1 MPNRRQ
7 FLKGGVAA
15 GAAAMIGGPI
25 LLTNRTAQA
34 AASTL
39 DPTTIPQFVTPL
51 KILPAM
57 PPQAANKFHVVER
70 RFASQVLPAGMP
82 KSTVNGYGS
91 VNNPATLSS
100 PGWTIE
106 ATANVRTQVT
116 WENQLVDSH
125 GNFLPPLFT
134 VDPTLHWANPPGGIN
149 GRDSMPTFTTTPP
162 PYTGPQP
169 MVVHLHGTHDFEE
182 SDGLPETWYLPVAKN
197 IPAGYATSGTDYENF
212 KAEALERWGVHW
224 DPGTLTSVYPNTQR
238 AGELIYHDHVLG
250 MTRLDVHSGL
260 IGFYVISGGD
270 ADLPAGQSP
279 GPRPMPGDPPGLD
292 YHDIIMVLTD
302 QTFNQDGS
310 LFFPSTSNLTGPYA
324 PTTNVPPYWNSSF
337 QGDVALVNGQTWPV
351 LTVEPRRYRFR
362 INDMSNFRT
371 YQIKI
376 VDADKATQRPGTW
389 AVPTW
394 LIAADAGLLPKA
406 QRMDTLPDA
415 NSGIFMVTTERFEII
430 VDFTGIPEGT
440 EFVMIN
446 DGVHGTNNDTDSLTG
461 VGQLMKFVVGPL
473 KSPDTSTPP
482 EQMTLPA
489 QPTINPTS
497 TNRVSFNVIPSPN
510 VNTEQVRFQLGSIT
524 QNPNGTFT
532 NNLELWADPISQV
545 VPGNTD
551 AEWEIWNIPGIG
563 GGHALHI
570 HLVEFNPIGRETITS
585 NADGTY
591 SPSGQPGT
599 GPLQPAGTQLAPW
612 ETGTKD
618 TIFAPAGTITRFKAP
633 FDHVSKFLYHCHFVD
648 HEDNE
653 MMRFFLVE

>member
-7 FLKGGVAA
+7 FIKGGVAA

-25 LLTNRTAQA
+25 LLTSRAQA

-39 DPTTIPQFVTPL
+39 DPATIPQFVTPL

-57 PPQAANKFHVVER
+57 PPTGANKFHVAER
-70 RFASQVLPAGMP
+70 RFAAQVLPAGMP
-82 KSTVNGYGS
+82 KSLVNGYG
-91 VNNPATLSS
+91 NPNDPTTFSS

-106 ATANVRTQVT
+106 ATANVQTQVT
-116 WENQLVDSH
+116 WMNQMVDSR

-134 VDPTLHWANPPGGIN
+134 VDPTLHWANPPGGID
-149 GRDSMPTFTTTPP
+149 GRDSMPMFTTTPP

-197 IPAGYATSGTDYENF
+197 IPRGYARSGTDYENF
-212 KAEALERWGVHW
+212 KQEAFERWGVRW
-224 DPGTLTSVYPNTQR
+224 APGTLTSVYPNTQR

-270 ADLPAGQSP
+270 ADLPPGQSP

-292 YHDIIMVLTD
+292 YHDIVMVLTD

-337 QGDVALVNGQTWPV
+337 QGDVSLVNGQTWPV
-351 LTVEPRRYRFR
+351 MTVEPRRYRFR

-376 VDADKATQRPGTW
+376 VEAAKATQRPGTW

-394 LIAADAGLLPKA
+394 VIAADAGLLPKA

-415 NSGIFMVTTERFEII
+415 NSGIFFVTTERVEII

-446 DGVHGTNNDTDSLTG
+446 DGVHGTNDTTDSLTG
-461 VGQLMKFVVGPL
+461 VGQIMKFVVGPL

-482 EQMTLPA
+482 DQMSLPP
-489 QPTINPTS
+489 QPNLGPS
-497 TNRVSFNVIPSPN
+497 TETHRVSFNVIPSPN
-510 VNTEQVRFQLGSIT
+510 VNTEQVRFQMGSLT
-524 QNPNGTFT
+524 QNANGTFT
-532 NNLELWADPISQV
+532 NHKELWADPISQV
-545 VPGNTD
+545 VTGNSV
-551 AEWEIWNIPGIG
+551 AEWEVWNIPGIG
-563 GGHALHI
+563 GGHAFHI
-570 HLVEFNPIGRETITS
+570 HLIEFNPIGRETITS
-585 NADGTY
+585 NPDGTY

-618 TIFAPAGTITRFKAP
+618 TIFAPPGTITRFKAP

-653 MMRFFLVE
+653 MMRFFLVQ